1 MKKYQQLSRE
11 QRYAIY
17 LGLQAEMTKTAIARQ
32 IECSI
37 STVCREIKRNTN
49 RHGHYLYKDAHE
61 DAMMRRERSVS
72 NRKIPQHVVKQAINL
87 LVEEDWSPKQISGK
101 LALEGIHISHER
113 IYQEIR
119 KDQTGELKKHCR
131 HKMKYRH
138 HTHHKT
144 KTAGKLLIPD
154 RVSIHERPIEADGK
168 RFGDWEMDLV
178 IGKEQESAVLTIIE
192 RSTNMFFQSKIAS
205 KQPNIVAQAAYRLLL
220 PYKEKVYTI
229 TTDNGLEFKEHKWLA
244 EKLKTT
250 VYFTDTYS
258 SWQKGAVENANKL
271 FRQYCPKGTDF
282 NLMEQAELD
291 AIQAKINRRPREK
304 LNFSSPKVEF
314 FKHFL

>member
-17 LGLQAEMTKTAIARQ
+17 LGLQAGMTKTAIARQ

-49 RHGHYLYKDAHE
+49 RFGHYLYKDAHE
-61 DAMMRRERSVS
+61 DAMMRRKRSVS
-72 NRKIPQHVVKQAINL
+72 NRKTPQHVIKQAVNL

-101 LALEGIHISHER
+101 LALDGIHISHER

-138 HTHHKT
+138 HIQHKT
-144 KTAGKLLIPD
+144 KTAGKSLIPD

-178 IGKEQESAVLTIIE
+178 IGKEHASAVLTIIE
-192 RSTNMFFQSKIAS
+192 RSTNMFFQTKVESKE
-205 KQPNIVAQAAYRLLL
+205 PEVVAKAAYRLLL

-229 TTDNGLEFKEHKWLA
+229 TTDNGMEFKDHKWLA
-244 EKLKTT
+244 DKLKTT

-258 SWQKGAVENANKL
+258 SWQKGAIENANKL
-271 FRQYCPKGTDF
+271 FRQYFPKGTDF
-282 NLMEQAELD
+282 NLVQQSELD
-291 AIQAKINRRPREK
+291 AIQAKINKRPREK
-304 LNFSSPKVEF
+304 LNFSSPKIEF
-314 FKHFL
+314 FNYFL

>member
-17 LGLQAEMTKTAIARQ
+17 LGLQAGMTKTAIARQ

-49 RHGHYLYKDAHE
+49 RFGHYLYKDAHE
-61 DAMMRRERSVS
+61 DAMMRRKHSVS
-72 NRKIPQHVVKQAINL
+72 NRKTPQHVIKQAVNL

-101 LALEGIHISHER
+101 LALDGIHISHER

-138 HTHHKT
+138 HIQHKT
-144 KTAGKLLIPD
+144 RTAGKSLIPD

-178 IGKEQESAVLTIIE
+178 IGKEHASAVLTIIE
-192 RSTNMFFQSKIAS
+192 RSTNMFFQTKVESKE
-205 KQPNIVAQAAYRLLL
+205 PEVVAKAAYRLLL

-229 TTDNGLEFKEHKWLA
+229 TTDNGMEFKDHKWLA
-244 EKLKTT
+244 DKLKTT

-258 SWQKGAVENANKL
+258 SWQKGAIENANKL
-271 FRQYCPKGTDF
+271 FRQYFPKGTDF
-282 NLMEQAELD
+282 NLVQQSELD

-304 LNFSSPKVEF
+304 LNFSSPKIEF
-314 FKHFL
+314 FNYFL